1 MVSLLHRSLSMSPI
15 QLKIRNVL
23 GNVQSIVVLPHLQ
36 LEVAMQD
43 DVWISESLVMG
54 LHLLLSCVGYDT
66 SCSSPSKTSLIF
78 VLVVIL

>member
-1 MVSLLHRSLSMSPI
+1 MKRPAIDPVSLPLLEHTEP
-15 QLKIRNVL
+15 N
-23 GNVQSIVVLPHLQ
+23 LQ